1 MLSGYFLS
9 RFKWYRQWRRGTWEL
24 WQVSSPIPGSIKT
37 SEGWIAWLRDVQL
50 EGVATY
56 ARYNRRLGEFPI
68 LIECY
73 GTYGNWGKLF

>member
-9 RFKWYRQWRRGTWEL
+9 KFRWYRRWRRGVWEL
-24 WQVSSPIPGSIKT
+24 WEVSAPIEGSIKT

-56 ARYNRRLGEFPI
+56 ARYNRRLGDSPINVEF
-68 LIECY
+68 Y
-73 GTYGNWGKLF
+73 GDWGRLF